1 MEFRCQHCGHR
12 IVLNA
17 PPGAHEVECPSCGVS
32 VKLPHPP
39 PGAPD
44 SHLTALD
51 EGPPTSQRM
60 LRRIFEPIPRP
71 LAYLVGAALVLV
83 VLAPFWVYL
92 LKERFDRQPPVL
104 SDDASSIPVPPAAE
118 TNPSPPILEEPRTE
132 STSAIDEFHG
142 IRLNTNLEGVQRRY
156 NVRLQNTRGMVPE
169 IYGVMRV
176 GDVDNV
182 TMHFY
187 NNLLKEFWVDM
198 RERRVAPDE
207 IEKEL
212 RERFGEPRDRIV
224 RSGRQGDEHLG
235 LGLPGAAGA
244 IKAGPGREKKL
255 AGFPYRVE
263 ITWADDETL
272 TEATIYYTSATPTTC
287 SSLLTMHI
295 SAARWLDTN
304 RPQIGS
310 VAAPASASATN
321 TLDQTNAAP
330 AATVPPK
337 RLFP

>member
-12 IVLNA
+12 IVLNP
-17 PPGAHEVECPSCGVS
+17 PPGAHEVECPSCGVV
-32 VKLPHPP
+32 VKFPHPP

-44 SHLTALD
+44 SRRAAPD
-51 EGPPTSQRM
+51 EGLPTSQRM

-71 LAYLVGAALVLV
+71 FAYLVGAALVLM

-118 TNPSPPILEEPRTE
+118 TNPSPPMLEEPRTE
-132 STSAIDEFHG
+132 STSAINEFRG
-142 IRLNTNLEGVQRRY
+142 IRLNTNLEGLQRRF

-169 IYGVMRV
+169 IYGAMRV
-176 GDVDNV
+176 GDMDKV

-187 NNLLKEFWVDM
+187 NNLLKEFWVDT
-198 RERRVAPDE
+198 RERQIAPEE
-207 IEKEL
+207 IEKKL
-212 RERFGEPRDRIV
+212 RERFGEPRDRLL
-224 RSGRQGDEHLG
+224 RSAGQRDESLG

-244 IKAGPGREKKL
+244 IKAGPGQEKRL

-263 ITWADDETL
+263 MAWADDETL
-272 TEATIYYTSATPTTC
+272 AEATIYYTSATPTTC

-295 SAARWLDTN
+295 SAVRWLDSN
-304 RPQIGS
+304 RPQIGP

-330 AATVPPK
+330 APPK

>member
-12 IVLNA
+12 LVLNA
-17 PPGAHEVECPSCGVS
+17 PPGAHEVECPSCGVA

-44 SHLTALD
+44 NRLAPD
-51 EGPPTSQRM
+51 EVPLTSQRM

-71 LAYLVGAALVLV
+71 LSYLVGAALVLV

-92 LKERFDRQPPVL
+92 LKERFDRRPPVL

-118 TNPSPPILEEPRTE
+118 TNPSPPMLEEPRAD

-142 IRLNTNLEGVQRRY
+142 IRLNTNLEGLQRRY

-169 IYGVMRV
+169 IYEVTRI

-187 NNLLKEFWVDM
+187 NNLLKEFWLDM
-198 RERRVAPDE
+198 RERRVAPEE
-207 IEKEL
+207 IEREL
-212 RERFGEPRDRIV
+212 RERFGEPRDRTM
-224 RSGRQGDEHLG
+224 RSGGQSDERLS
-235 LGLPGAAGA
+235 LGLPGATGD
-244 IKAGPGREKKL
+244 IKAGPGREKKM

-263 ITWADDETL
+263 ITWANDETL

-287 SSLLTMHI
+287 LSSLTMHI
-295 SAARWLDTN
+295 SAARWLDSN

-310 VAAPASASATN
+310 VAAPASTSATN
-321 TLDQTNAAP
+321 SLDQTNAVP
-330 AATVPPK
+330 AAPPN